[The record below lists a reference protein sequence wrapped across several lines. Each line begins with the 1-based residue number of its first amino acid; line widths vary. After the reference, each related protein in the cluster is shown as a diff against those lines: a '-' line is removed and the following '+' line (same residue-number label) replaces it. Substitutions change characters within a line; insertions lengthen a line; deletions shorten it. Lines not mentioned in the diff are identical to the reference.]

1 MLYTAASSSGD
12 PATPSE
18 DWFSVTPD
26 LIVVLDGAT
35 VRTDTGCEHGLPW
48 YVRQLGVALVDFT
61 TEQQGLSAVLPST
74 LIEALAAAI
83 QQVAWQ
89 HYKSCD
95 LSHPGTPSAAV
106 GIIRN
111 RNGVQERLLLGD
123 ITVVTETDTD
133 LWAVSDSR
141 VSRTAAELRAEAD
154 LHPLGSPEK
163 SAAIQAMKP
172 HELAARNRP
181 GGYYIAAADS
191 SAAQEALYSEVP
203 LEDIRRFAVLSDGAA
218 RYVDLFGLSSWR
230 EALAFLEL
238 CGPEKFIEMV
248 RLAEQGDP
256 LGIQYPRNK
265 GGDDA
270 TAVFVRARTP
280 QRAPLLPYDQ
290 RMGIAAPLLDQLND
304 PDLMGEARRLTKA

>member
-1 MLYTAASSSGD
+1 MLYTAASSPGD

-18 DWFSVTPD
+18 DWFSVTSD

-35 VRTDTGCEHGLPW
+35 VRTDTGCRHGLPW
-48 YVRQLGVALVDFT
+48 YVHTLG
-61 TEQQGLSAVLPST
+61 AVLMQ
-74 LIEALAAAI
+74 LAQVDYHLRDLLACAI
-83 QQVAWQ
+83 SRVAVL
-89 HYKSCD
+89 HEDACD

-106 GIIRN
+106 GIVRTRRGI
-111 RNGVQERLLLGD
+111 QERLVLGD

-163 SAAIQAMKP
+163 SVAIQAMKP
-172 HELAARNRP
+172 HELAARNKP
-181 GGYYIAAADS
+181 GGYYIAAADPL
-191 SAAQEALYSEVP
+191 AAQEALYSEVP

-230 EALAFLEL
+230 EALAFLEFS
-238 CGPEKFIEMV
+238 GPEKFIEMV
-248 RLAEQGDP
+248 RRSEQGDP

-270 TAVFVRARTP
+270 TAVFVRARAA
-280 QRAPLLPYDQ
+280 QRAPLLPYEQ
-290 RMGIAAPLLDQLND
+290 RMEIAAPLLGQLND

>member
-1 MLYTAASSSGD
+1 MLYTAASSPGD
-12 PATPSE
+12 PVTPSE

-35 VRTDTGCEHGLPW
+35 VRTDTGCRHGLVW
-48 YVRQLGVALVDFT
+48 YVDQLSTALVRFT
-61 TEQQGLSAVLPST
+61 GAGWSLRHALSNAISFVAQQHL
-74 LIEALAAAI
+74 
-83 QQVAWQ
+83 Q
-89 HYKSCD
+89 CD
-95 LSHPGTPSAAV
+95 LQHPGTPSAAV
-106 GIIRN
+106 GVIRN
-111 RNGVQERLLLGD
+111 RNGIQERLVLGD

-141 VSRTAAELRAEAD
+141 VSRTAAIQRAEAD

-163 SAAIQAMKP
+163 ARAIAEMKP
-172 HELAARNRP
+172 LELAARNKP
-181 GGYYIAAADS
+181 GGYYIAAADP

-230 EALAFLEL
+230 EALAFLQFS
-238 CGPEKFIEMV
+238 GPEKFIEMV
-248 RLAEQGDP
+248 RMAEQGDP
-256 LGIQYPRNK
+256 LGNQYPRNK

-270 TAVFVRARTP
+270 TAVFVRARAA

-304 PDLMGEARRLTKA
+304 PDLMGERPAAKV

>member
-1 MLYTAASSSGD
+1 MLYTAASSPGD
-12 PATPSE
+12 PTTPSE

-35 VRTDTGCEHGLPW
+35 VRTDTGCKHGLPW
-48 YVRQLGVALVDFT
+48 YVHQLGTVLIHYAASDLPLQTILKWAITSVA
-61 TEQQGLSAVLPST
+61 QQHRRT
-74 LIEALAAAI
+74 
-83 QQVAWQ
+83 
-89 HYKSCD
+89 CD
-95 LSHPGTPSAAV
+95 LNHPGTPSAAV

-111 RNGVQERLLLGD
+111 WNGMQQRLVLGD

-141 VSRTAAELRAEAD
+141 VSRTAAIQRAEAD

-163 SAAIQAMKP
+163 ARAIAEMKP
-172 HELAARNRP
+172 LELAARNKP
-181 GGYYIAAADS
+181 GGYYIAAADP

-248 RLAEQGDP
+248 RMAEQGDP

-270 TAVFVRARTP
+270 TAVFVRVRAI
-280 QRAPLLPYDQ
+280 QRASLLPYGQ
-290 RMGIAAPLLDQLND
+290 RMEIAGPLLDQLND

>member
-1 MLYTAASSSGD
+1 MLYTAASSPGD

-48 YVRQLGVALVDFT
+48 YVHQLGTRLTDLASYSALDVALFH
-61 TEQQGLSAVLPST
+61 
-74 LIEALAAAI
+74 AI
-83 QQVAWQ
+83 AHVAEM
-89 HYKSCD
+89 HPDCD
-95 LSHPGTPSAAV
+95 LAHPGTPSAAV

-111 RNGVQERLLLGD
+111 RNGMQQRLVLGD

-133 LWAVSDSR
+133 LWAVSDAR
-141 VSRTAAELRAEAD
+141 VSRTAAIQRAEAD

-163 SAAIQAMKP
+163 ARAIAEMKP
-172 HELAARNRP
+172 LELAARNRP
-181 GGYYIAAADS
+181 GGYYIAAADPL
-191 SAAQEALYSEVP
+191 AAQEALYSEVP

-230 EALAFLEL
+230 EALAFLEFS
-238 CGPEKFIEMV
+238 GPEKFIEMV
-248 RLAEQGDP
+248 RMAEQGDP

-270 TAVFVRARTP
+270 TAVFVRARAA
-280 QRAPLLPYDQ
+280 QRSLLLPYDQ
-290 RMGIAAPLLDQLND
+290 RMTIAAPLLDQLND
-304 PDLMGEARRLTKA
+304 PDLMGERPAAKV